1 MAKKVNYRDGRKV
14 LKCIILINILI
25 VSLAILFSPV
35 MVRGED
41 TITWLKTDFPPVSIA
56 EGKDAGEGIMNKI
69 TDLMISDLPDYH
81 HQSRVANIDRIM
93 TEFEQGQDACAGGFI
108 ITEERLKIG
117 YFSKYPSTFLP
128 PVQIVV
134 RKEDKKLFESSG
146 MPSLEDLL
154 VNKTLKLGLS
164 SKMAYGKKIDNLVE
178 KYKAKANIFFRHG
191 DDISKGLLRMLLK
204 KRIDY
209 TIAYPWMVEYM
220 LKPEQVDKLTFIPAK
235 ETQVP
240 IMHYVMCSKTDW
252 GLQVIEKINA
262 ILKKERPTKRYRSI
276 FERWLPKGEIERY
289 RREYEIQFLGAK

>member
-14 LKCIILINILI
+14 LKCIILINMLI

-41 TITWLKTDFPPVSIA
+41 TITWLKTDFPPVSIP
-56 EGKDAGEGIMNKI
+56 EGKDAGEGIMDKI
-69 TDLMISDLPDYH
+69 IDLMISDLPDYH
-81 HQSRVANIDRIM
+81 HQSRVANIKRIM
-93 TEFEQGQDACAGGFI
+93 TEFEQGQDVCAGGFI
-108 ITEERLKIG
+108 ITEERSEIG

-128 PVQIVV
+128 PVQIVIRRED
-134 RKEDKKLFESSG
+134 RKIFESSG
-146 MPSLEDLL
+146 IRSLEDLL
-154 VNKTLKLGLS
+154 MNKSLKLGLS
-164 SKMAYGKKIDNLVE
+164 SKMAYGKKIDSLVE
-178 KYKAKANIFFRHG
+178 KHKAKANIFFRHG
-191 DDISKGLLRMLLK
+191 DDITKSLLRMLLK

-220 LKPEQVDKLTFIPAK
+220 LKPEQVDKLTFIPVK

-252 GLQVIEKINA
+252 GLRVIEKINA

-276 FERWLPKGEIERY
+276 FEKWLPKSEIERY